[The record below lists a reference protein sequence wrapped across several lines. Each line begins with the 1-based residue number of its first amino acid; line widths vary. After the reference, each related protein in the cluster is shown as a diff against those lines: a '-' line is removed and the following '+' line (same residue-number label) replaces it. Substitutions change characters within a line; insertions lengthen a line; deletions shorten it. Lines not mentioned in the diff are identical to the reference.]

1 MVEEEYQDRLD
12 HLVIS
17 TLPDL
22 LTTIASDRSAILF
35 IEYHLA
41 WFDVDRSDQMLEY

>member
-1 MVEEEYQDRLD
+1 MCKEKHQDRLD

-22 LTTIASDRSAILF
+22 LTTIESDTSAILF
-35 IEYHLA
+35 IEYHPV
-41 WFDVDRSDQMLEY
+41 WFGVDKPD